1 MKYTFKVKCIDVEVG
16 GKNVA
21 VLNRADAK
29 EMDVTSMDRVSI
41 SVNGKELAA
50 LVDLTE
56 TYVAPGEIGAFYEV
70 FSALKLRDGQKVIAS
85 PIEKPPSVSLIK
97 KKMDG
102 QRLSADEISMVI
114 SDLMHE
120 NLSEVELTAFLSAMY
135 MRGLDTDETVALT
148 RAIVNSGN
156 QLRLARKPIMDKHCI
171 GGIPGN
177 RTTMLVVPIL
187 AAAGLT
193 IPKTSSRAITSPAG
207 TADTMEVLAPV
218 SISAD
223 EIIEIVNRT
232 NGCIVWGGAVGLAA
246 ADDKLI
252 KIRQPL
258 KIDPEG
264 AMLASILAKKKAVGA
279 THVLID
285 LPIGKGAKLSM
296 RDEAEALAAKFL
308 DLGKRLG
315 MHIHCIVTPGDHPV
329 GNAIGPGLEAKQT
342 LEILMGKEVGY
353 ELKEKS
359 VTMAGIMLELGGV
372 AKKDE
377 GAAVAQRIIDSGD
390 ALKKFLEIIEAQGG
404 NPRVRPEDI
413 PIGDKTLTIKSDESG
428 RIFFIDNRV
437 ISSIARTAGAP
448 VDVGAGI
455 ELHVEKGDKIAK
467 GQDLMTIHAESER
480 KLDAAKEVFDK
491 QNPIELAKVVL
502 ETYTGEKPYVHELKS

>member
-1 MKYTFKVKCIDVEVG
+1 MKYSLKVKCVDVEVG
-16 GKNVA
+16 GKNVV

-29 EMDVTSMDRVSI
+29 EMDITSMDRVSL
-41 SVNGKELAA
+41 STDGKEIAA

-56 TYVAPGEIGAFYEV
+56 TYVPRGEVGAFFEV
-70 FSALKLRDGQKVIAS
+70 FSALKLHDGQKVS
-85 PIEKPPSVSLIK
+85 VMPIEKPPSVALIK

-102 QRLSADEISMVI
+102 LKLSADEINMII

-120 NLSEVELTAFLSAMY
+120 NLSEVELTAYVSAIY
-135 MRGLDTDETVALT
+135 MRGMDADETVALT
-148 RAIVNSGN
+148 RAIVHSGN
-156 QLRLARKPIMDKHCI
+156 QLTLARKPIMDKHCI

-177 RTTMLVVPIL
+177 RTTMLVVPII

-218 SISAD
+218 SLNAE
-223 EIIEIVNRT
+223 EITEIVNRT

-252 KIRQPL
+252 KIRNPL
-258 KIDPEG
+258 KIDPEA

-279 THVLID
+279 THVLVD
-285 LPIGKGAKLSM
+285 LPVGKGAKLGT
-296 RDEAEALAAKFL
+296 REEAEALAARFL
-308 DLGKRLG
+308 DIGKRLG
-315 MHIHCIVTPGDHPV
+315 MHVHCIVTPGDHPV

-342 LEILMGKEVGY
+342 LEILMGKDVAY

-359 VTMAGIMLELGGV
+359 VTMAGIMLELGGA
-372 AKKDE
+372 AKQGE
-377 GAAVAQRIIDSGD
+377 GAAVAERIVDSGD
-390 ALKKFLEIIEAQGG
+390 ALKKFLEIIESQGG
-404 NPRVRPEDI
+404 NPKVKPDDI
-413 PIGDKTLTIKSDESG
+413 PIGDKTLTIKSEESG
-428 RIFFIDNRV
+428 RIFFIDNKI
-437 ISSIARTAGAP
+437 ISSIARAAGAP

-455 ELHVEKGDKIAK
+455 EIHVEKGDKIAK
-467 GQDLMTIHAESER
+467 GQDLMTIYSESER
-480 KLDAAKEVFDK
+480 KLDVAKEVFDK

-502 ETYTGEKPYVHELKS
+502 ETFTGEKPYLHEMGK